1 MGRCGVLLVRAAK
14 ADVRAD
20 GDQRWSIG
28 LLSGVLQCQCN
39 SFYVIALFH
48 SLHMPT
54 EGSEPSH
61 AILGECQLCA
71 SLDSDVVICVKNDE
85 FSKML
90 VACDRSRLR

>member
-1 MGRCGVLLVRAAK
+1 MGGGSILLMRAAK

-20 GDQRWSIG
+20 SDQRRTVCF
-28 LLSGVLQCQCN
+28 LSGVLECQRN

-48 SLHMPT
+48 SLHLPA
-54 EGSEPSH
+54 EGGEPSH

-71 SLDSDVVICVKNDE
+71 SLDGDVVICVKNDE

-90 VACDRSRLR
+90 VACDRSRL